1 MERQPQGQDV
11 AGIGRGASAKLHDE
25 SASGKTKFGVR
36 ELPKTERL
44 RRFVNLIDGA
54 EPEQSEPTKLVMKL
68 KMGEHD
74 SH

>member
-1 MERQPQGQDV
+1 M
-11 AGIGRGASAKLHDE
+11 
-25 SASGKTKFGVR
+25 TKFGVR
-36 ELPKTERL
+36 ELPKTDRL

-54 EPEQSEPTKLVMKL
+54 EPEQSEPTKLVMQL